1 MKQRRGE
8 GALFARMRKGDWR
21 QNHGTSYREHQTKKA
36 TKQQTKENKK
46 IGLAV
51 VETLPARLA
60 ALYEVRSRTGL
71 SSVEDNGARFPS
83 VSERYERNFKLRL
96 IPVFQNVAGAHFGT
110 PSAER

>member
-1 MKQRRGE
+1 
-8 GALFARMRKGDWR
+8 MRHPGLCSAFTR
-21 QNHGTSYREHQTKKA
+21 AQTTVRPTASKPNK
-36 TKQQTKENKK
+36 NKK